1 MARTNHN
8 NQSGFALIIII
19 ALVGLVLTVGAYAAV
34 RAKQASEDKKALAM
48 EQAADDK
55 AKTNKKSPT
64 PAPSTAPSATPAPTS
79 TPTPVPTK
87 APTPVPTP
95 RPNITPYKASDCT
108 GQANVTVWVSNKN
121 GTAGSYKA
129 PNQWTPVITFAYGQQ
144 LSSYCQPGG
153 YMPEY
158 VLVNDAYVKSADL
171 STTKP

>member
-1 MARTNHN
+1 MARTTNN
-8 NQSGFALIIII
+8 NQSGFALILVIM
-19 ALVGLVLTVGAYAAV
+19 LVGLVLSVGAYAAV
-34 RAKQASEDKKALAM
+34 RSKQASDNKKALAI
-48 EQAADDK
+48 EQSANTATPK
-55 AKTNKKSPT
+55 KKTPT
-64 PAPSTAPSATPAPTS
+64 PAPNVTPTATPVATA

-95 RPNITPYKASDCT
+95 KPNVTPYKAADCT